1 MSAHVPTHFYVYYRL
16 RPELDADVAC
26 ASVRAMQAMLARR
39 TGVAGRL
46 MQRAGD
52 DATWMEVYEGV
63 TDPAGFEHA
72 LLAETEAHRLGDLLD
87 TGGARHLE
95 RFTEVV

>member
-1 MSAHVPTHFYVYYRL
+1 MSAHAPTHFYVYYRL

-26 ASVRAMQAMLARR
+26 ASVRAMQAVLAHR

-52 DATWMEVYEGV
+52 QMTWMEVYEGV
-63 TDPAGFEHA
+63 TDVAGFEHA
-72 LLAETEAHRLGDLLD
+72 LLAETAAHCLNDLLD
-87 TGGARHLE
+87 SGGARHLE
-95 RFTEVV
+95 RFTECV